1 MPTPAINPTPD
12 VQPIDLTKLTMNF
25 NRRNAIPYT
34 SKPSGKHSVAKTN
47 TLGPSARRTS
57 AVHHNFSDR
66 VHQFDDVDVLQE
78 DTLLGNRDGCLIR
91 VLLSRSKLCFVSHP
105 KKEMAE
111 SCFFSGK

>member
-1 MPTPAINPTPD
+1 MKIIEFLSPNNIYFLYFELLPIPD
-12 VQPIDLTKLTMNF
+12 
-25 NRRNAIPYT
+25 T
-34 SKPSGKHSVAKTN
+34 SKSSGKHSVAKTN
-47 TLGPSARRTS
+47 ALGPSARMTF

-105 KKEMAE
+105 KKKWR
-111 SCFFSGK
+111 SRVFSLTSDICRCDVS